1 MLYTDSYMS
10 GWESLPR
17 RYVLSASIGKA
28 INQHE
33 SPVKEKH
40 IRSAILGTFHEKCA
54 ETFWKCVLQLP
65 ILDNRIV
72 AWKFCHVLH
81 KVLREGHPQVISN
94 SLLYRSKIEDL
105 GKLWGHLREGYGKL
119 IQHYC
124 QLLCAKL
131 DFHHRNPRF
140 PGNLNLSKDELESIG
155 DNDINNYFQMSVE
168 MFDYMDEILALQS
181 AIFGSLDMSRS
192 NSMTSSG
199 QCRLAPLIPVI
210 QDSSQLYDFGVKIL
224 FRLHAS
230 LPPDVLTGH
239 RQRFLNQ
246 FRELRKFYIAASTLQ
261 YFRNLIQIPTLP
273 ENPPNFL
280 VQAELRSYVTP
291 VVILPEEPPD
301 SEPILT
307 PDSGA
312 TADLVDIGSTHTNGS
327 VSPDVLAERDNLIEH
342 LQSELSRLR
351 NETQRLIM
359 QHQQTVLQ
367 LRERVAALETDLAT
381 KDSELEQERIQKEE
395 LLQLTDVAAKFHE
408 ADKKAKTVEEK
419 FQKLKEVYSKLRDE
433 HIQLIRQKAGV
444 DKALRGSDK
453 MTKFARAAN
462 TLIMSIKADV
472 DKQLANVRNVELES
486 EEREKSRLE
495 QVLEQLATLQA
506 TADTAAEHNQALTS
520 RVEWVSAE
528 KEKLESELQDLLS
541 QKEELDIRLLDFQD
555 KLSNS
560 QSDQKLLFENVITE
574 AENIMRQ
581 TVNELGNPA
590 ISVLTCSPGYLR
602 SLVPALESSIN
613 ALAAA
618 PKVGNIVPVTHLTSQ
633 FAILGKATSNT
644 AHDIEF
650 GDRMAGVCR
659 ELAQACLEALSSV
672 RQVGSC
678 QVGELRGR
686 VAELSELAV
695 SLDTELQG
703 GTTELIA
710 DSLEAELQSMDKAI
724 EEAARRI
731 EEMLTKSRA
740 ADSGLKLEVNEKI
753 LDSCTTLMAAIRV
766 LVQKSRLLQAEI
778 VSQGKGTASAK
789 EFYKRNHQWTEGLIS
804 AAKAVGMG
812 ANFLL
817 TAADEVVSGGGKLER
832 LVVASQGIAAS
843 TAQLVVASRVK
854 ASRNSTNMSQLSSA
868 SKDVTQATAGV
879 VATAKSCMQ
888 LVEDSEELD
897 VSGLSLH
904 QAKRLEMEAQV
915 RVLELESDLEK
926 ERLRLSALRRHH
938 YQLAGETD
946 ESPTL

>member
-1 MLYTDSYMS
+1 
-10 GWESLPR
+10 
-17 RYVLSASIGKA
+17 
-28 INQHE
+28 
-33 SPVKEKH
+33 
-40 IRSAILGTFHEKCA
+40 
-54 ETFWKCVLQLP
+54 
-65 ILDNRIV
+65 
-72 AWKFCHVLH
+72 
-81 KVLREGHPQVISN
+81 
-94 SLLYRSKIEDL
+94 
-105 GKLWGHLREGYGKL
+105 
-119 IQHYC
+119 
-124 QLLCAKL
+124 
-131 DFHHRNPRF
+131 
-140 PGNLNLSKDELESIG
+140 
-155 DNDINNYFQMSVE
+155 MSVE

-327 VSPDVLAERDNLIEH
+327 VSPDVLAERQNALSPLVDFVTVSTRVESNRRHFLYGLRIKQRRVWLLLVCVTAKRSCPWKQPPCPAICDGGSEVAFKSSVLSLWGCDHWERVLEKSLKMDCADSQNFNMSTSQMSLLPYSFPLAKSDPWHDRREH

-506 TADTAAEHNQALTS
+506 TADTAAEHNQVIT
-520 RVEWVSAE
+520 VVSA
-528 KEKLESELQDLLS
+528 K
-541 QKEELDIRLLDFQD
+541 
-555 KLSNS
+555 
-560 QSDQKLLFENVITE
+560 
-574 AENIMRQ
+574 
-581 TVNELGNPA
+581 
-590 ISVLTCSPGYLR
+590 
-602 SLVPALESSIN
+602 
-613 ALAAA
+613 
-618 PKVGNIVPVTHLTSQ
+618 
-633 FAILGKATSNT
+633 
-644 AHDIEF
+644 
-650 GDRMAGVCR
+650 
-659 ELAQACLEALSSV
+659 
-672 RQVGSC
+672 
-678 QVGELRGR
+678 
-686 VAELSELAV
+686 
-695 SLDTELQG
+695 
-703 GTTELIA
+703 
-710 DSLEAELQSMDKAI
+710 
-724 EEAARRI
+724 
-731 EEMLTKSRA
+731 
-740 ADSGLKLEVNEKI
+740 
-753 LDSCTTLMAAIRV
+753 
-766 LVQKSRLLQAEI
+766 
-778 VSQGKGTASAK
+778 
-789 EFYKRNHQWTEGLIS
+789 
-804 AAKAVGMG
+804 
-812 ANFLL
+812 
-817 TAADEVVSGGGKLER
+817 
-832 LVVASQGIAAS
+832 
-843 TAQLVVASRVK
+843 
-854 ASRNSTNMSQLSSA
+854 
-868 SKDVTQATAGV
+868 
-879 VATAKSCMQ
+879 
-888 LVEDSEELD
+888 
-897 VSGLSLH
+897 
-904 QAKRLEMEAQV
+904 
-915 RVLELESDLEK
+915 
-926 ERLRLSALRRHH
+926 
-938 YQLAGETD
+938 
-946 ESPTL
+946 